1 MPPVRITAMPSPWRP
16 ARNITILPEDRPPY
30 IASQIKFPGANVT
43 AFQQPEKIQE
53 IQMSLACALR
63 LPLEKIRVN
72 NITLTDARGIRTV
85 IDAARFFLSSNG
97 TVRCYVIGTIGADN
111 ATPAASA
118 GAVSGSDGRASLR
131 RLQAAAGSSQAEV
144 DYYIVEPPTE
154 VLALTSSEFSSV
166 VQSSSAMADLS
177 ASVGSTGVLA
187 LSESS
192 MMSSSSAQIAA
203 GGASNAPTSGSGSGS
218 GSSAGSAVSN
228 SAVIGAAV
236 GAVAMA
242 ALVVAGAVGFSQ
254 ARKRARSKSNI
265 TRSGSVHVVQHTV
278 NPIGGSPAR
287 TSPTQLHLF
296 SVGSLRGPMAF
307 EAVKTRT
314 GV

>member
-1 MPPVRITAMPSPWRP
+1 
-16 ARNITILPEDRPPY
+16 
-30 IASQIKFPGANVT
+30 
-43 AFQQPEKIQE
+43 
-53 IQMSLACALR
+53 MSLACALR

-97 TVRCYVIGTIGADN
+97 TVRCYVIGTIGAGN

-218 GSSAGSAVSN
+218 SAGSAVSN